1 MYATIERILAKGMAF
16 DPQTY
21 LADEWRPLENDCPHV
36 VVNPKY
42 DYGRPVIGSLHVPT
56 AAIFRQWKAEKG
68 DRARV
73 ADWWGVEPS
82 EVEEAIEFEVR
93 MAA

>member
-1 MYATIERILAKGMAF
+1 M
-16 DPQTY
+16 
-21 LADEWRPLENDCPHV
+21 
-36 VVNPKY
+36 
-42 DYGRPVIGSLHVPT
+42 PT